1 MNRWQGTVSCP
12 ARHPRSEQRVRN
24 VSFPLSRPSPGHWA
38 VVGLCLLILLPVG
51 CDSAPGPLDPSAAAP
66 VVTDIQVSPTLLALD
81 QLPGSG
87 DTVSATVTVSAEVTD
102 ENRDL
107 STFFVVIRT
116 AAASS
121 TPLATTEVPLPG
133 NGRIQASIPLTVSRA
148 SGGPFHV
155 TAFASDVAG
164 NLSNV
169 VYGTIEVSASSEPPV
184 ITAIDMPS
192 QVTRPATGEPPLS
205 IPIVATV
212 EDPDGIDNVAFVEVI
227 VNGGA
232 TLRLCDDGGAGVCN
246 AGFGASGD
254 ATAGDGQF
262 TLTIQLDSSN
272 AAGTNTFEFR
282 AVDRSGLRS
291 AVEVRTI
298 EVQ

>member
-1 MNRWQGTVSCP
+1 MNGWRGMVP
-12 ARHPRSEQRVRN
+12 RPVVHPRSEQRVRN
-24 VSFPLSRPSPGHWA
+24 VFFPFPRPWPGRWA
-38 VVGLCLLILLPVG
+38 VAWLFLLVWLPFG
-51 CDSAPGPLDPSAAAP
+51 CDSAPGPLDPASAAP
-66 VVTDIQVSPTLLALD
+66 VVSDIQVSPTLLALD
-81 QLPGSG
+81 QLSGSG
-87 DTVSATVTVSAEVTD
+87 DTVSATITVSADITD
-102 ENRDL
+102 ENQDL
-107 STFFVVIRT
+107 SMFFVVIRT
-116 AAASS
+116 AAASNA
-121 TPLATTEVPLPG
+121 PLATTEVPVPG
-133 NGRIQASIPLTVSRA
+133 NGRIQVSIPLTVSRA
-148 SGGPFHV
+148 AGGPFHV

-169 VYGTIEVSASSEPPV
+169 VYGSIDVQASSEPPV

-212 EDPDGIDNVAFVEVI
+212 DDPDGIDNVAFVEVI

-262 TLTIQLDSSN
+262 TLTIQLESTNS
-272 AAGTNTFEFR
+272 AASYTFEFR

-291 AVEVRTI
+291 AVEVRTL

>member
-1 MNRWQGTVSCP
+1 MSRKQGMVP
-12 ARHPRSEQRVRN
+12 FQAVRPRSEQRVQN
-24 VSFPLSRPSPGHWA
+24 VFLPVSRPWRLRWA
-38 VVGLCLLILLPVG
+38 AAWACLLVLLPLG
-51 CDSAPGPLDPSAAAP
+51 CDSAPGPMDPDTTAP
-66 VVTDIQVSPTLLALD
+66 VVTDIQISPGLLALD

-87 DTVSATVTVSAEVTD
+87 DTVSATISVSADITD

-116 AAASS
+116 AAAGSA
-121 TPLATTEVPLPG
+121 PLATAEEPIPG
-133 NGRIQASIPLTVSRA
+133 NGRVQASIPLTVSRA
-148 SGGPFHV
+148 SGGPYHV

-169 VYGTIEVSASSEPPV
+169 VYGTIEVQASSEPPV

-192 QVTRPATGEPPLS
+192 VVTRPASGEPPLS

-212 EDPDGIDNVAFVEVI
+212 SDPDGIDNVAFVEVI

-254 ATAGDGQF
+254 AAAGDGQF
-262 TLTIQLDSSN
+262 TLTIQLASTN